1 MDGEVT
7 QVGTRMAP
15 AAARGAAGSMRR
27 TFAVGKLTWQRSELR
42 VVETRR
48 LERRDARRLAQRAAE
63 TVH

>member
-15 AAARGAAGSMRR
+15 AAARSAVGSGRR
-27 TFAVGKLTWQRSELR
+27 TFAVGKLTPNRSELR
-42 VVETRR
+42 VVETRGA
-48 LERRDARRLAQRAAE
+48 LGSRRRRGGE